1 MKVRPVKAAQ
11 ILLPLAW
18 TQALQQF
25 LRMRRIA
32 FSDGL
37 RDHLDP
43 SNCQI
48 SGEPAIA
55 QFEFP
60 VRCLA
65 KDIIVS
71 HDNDC

>member
-1 MKVRPVKAAQ
+1 MKVKPVEAAQ

-37 RDHLDP
+37 RDQLDP
-43 SNCQI
+43 GCI
-48 SGEPAIA
+48 
-55 QFEFP
+55 
-60 VRCLA
+60 
-65 KDIIVS
+65 
-71 HDNDC
+71 